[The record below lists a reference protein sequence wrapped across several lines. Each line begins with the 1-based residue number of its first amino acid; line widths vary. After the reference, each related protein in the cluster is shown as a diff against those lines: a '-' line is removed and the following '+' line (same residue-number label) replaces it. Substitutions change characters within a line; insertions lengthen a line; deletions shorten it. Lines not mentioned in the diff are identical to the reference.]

1 MDGMVGVVVR
11 RDDVMAQICELVGA
25 SDPAG
30 ADAFVRTY
38 YEQLGDDDLE
48 TWTTEELARAALE
61 HWRFGA
67 QRAPDQTLVRV
78 HTPTHGHTSVDVV
91 IDDMPFLV
99 DSLTM
104 ALDRRNL
111 GVHLV
116 VHPIL
121 CVLR

>member
-1 MDGMVGVVVR
+1 MHGIVGSVAR
-11 RDDVMAQICELVGA
+11 RDDVIAQICELVRA

-38 YEQLGDDDLE
+38 YEQLGDDDLAN
-48 TWTTEELARAALE
+48 WTTEQLARAAIE

-67 QRAPDQTLVRV
+67 HRGPGEVLVRV
-78 HTPTHGHTSVDVV
+78 YTPPHGHTSVDVV

-104 ALDRRNL
+104 A
-111 GVHLV
+111 
-116 VHPIL
+116 
-121 CVLR
+121 